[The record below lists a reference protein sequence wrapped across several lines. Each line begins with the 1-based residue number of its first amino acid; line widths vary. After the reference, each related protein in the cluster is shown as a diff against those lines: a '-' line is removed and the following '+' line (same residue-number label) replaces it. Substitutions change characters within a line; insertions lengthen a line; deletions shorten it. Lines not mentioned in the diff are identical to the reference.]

1 MLTLNTATLRAAL
14 TLCKGAIDTRN
25 TIPILSHVRITSDG
39 EGRVTLTATDME
51 TAYILPLAGS
61 GAAMDVCLPHK
72 QLTGLLAS
80 YKAGDVVLK
89 MAAGA
94 RVSVQAG
101 GMSSSLASLPTDDF
115 PIMAMGKLP
124 HSFAMPAPRLREAF
138 AVPQHAIST
147 ETTRYYLN
155 GVCMDMEQP
164 DVMLTQATD
173 GHRLARVTTP
183 KPAGVGLAGRIIVP
197 ARMVTCM
204 LAFLGK
210 SQDTAMVEWSD
221 SRIGITLNGG
231 VLISKTI
238 DGEFPDVGR
247 VIPRDNGIIVTASS
261 AALTE
266 TVKRVASVNAARS
279 APVKLTTGP
288 CRLDV
293 SAHSAENGDAVES
306 VAATAPPGELE
317 IGFQAQY
324 LRDALAWCGST
335 VEMAFSDGESPA
347 VLRQVGDASRLFVIM
362 SMRV

>member
-124 HSFAMPAPRLREAF
+124 HSFAMPAPR
-138 AVPQHAIST
+138 
-147 ETTRYYLN
+147 
-155 GVCMDMEQP
+155 
-164 DVMLTQATD
+164 
-173 GHRLARVTTP
+173 
-183 KPAGVGLAGRIIVP
+183 
-197 ARMVTCM
+197 
-204 LAFLGK
+204 
-210 SQDTAMVEWSD
+210 
-221 SRIGITLNGG
+221 
-231 VLISKTI
+231 
-238 DGEFPDVGR
+238 
-247 VIPRDNGIIVTASS
+247 
-261 AALTE
+261 
-266 TVKRVASVNAARS
+266 
-279 APVKLTTGP
+279 
-288 CRLDV
+288 
-293 SAHSAENGDAVES
+293 
-306 VAATAPPGELE
+306 
-317 IGFQAQY
+317 
-324 LRDALAWCGST
+324 
-335 VEMAFSDGESPA
+335 
-347 VLRQVGDASRLFVIM
+347 
-362 SMRV
+362 